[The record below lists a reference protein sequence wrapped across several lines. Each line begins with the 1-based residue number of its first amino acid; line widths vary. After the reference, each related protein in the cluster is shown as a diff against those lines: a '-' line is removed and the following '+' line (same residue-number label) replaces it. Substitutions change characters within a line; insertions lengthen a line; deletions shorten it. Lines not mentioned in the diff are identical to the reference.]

1 MKEVWDL
8 LEDDKA
14 EVEVKDF
21 VRRINKLGVH
31 FNEAL
36 AFNIPLI
43 KKTINLK
50 KVLFQIAYKES
61 DLPDKIKWEDFQS
74 TLKYFWHPNEP
85 TIDQLMNKLKS

>member
-31 FNEAL
+31 FNEAP

-50 KVLFQIAYKES
+50 KVLF
-61 DLPDKIKWEDFQS
+61 
-74 TLKYFWHPNEP
+74 
-85 TIDQLMNKLKS
+85 

>member
-50 KVLFQIAYKES
+50 KVLF
-61 DLPDKIKWEDFQS
+61 
-74 TLKYFWHPNEP
+74 
-85 TIDQLMNKLKS
+85 